1 MACLL
6 LLIISL
12 LTCNGQDTPTVAF
25 NQRPCAEEEFF
36 DTSLL
41 ACSSCPEGAVPS
53 ADQRSCVRCDSS
65 SGSLFLFRNG
75 FALTQEW
82 TPASGT
88 GGSCSCD
95 SGAADSIVTIVERE
109 GNVLQRCITC
119 PSGTSPN
126 SGGDACVPDSNTL
139 DNTTPLEDLQFV
151 IEELG
156 LGINVGAATEASFP
170 STTVSGSVPLAVL
183 LGPSAKACM
192 EGQSRSACNAVANL
206 CVLQLYDG
214 TTGACRI
221 YSSLVT
227 RLATDISS
235 TEEPRPATGPLPWL
249 FYAGNQYSKADVG
262 LKVHFGDGDVDT
274 IESSE
279 PVSQFTFI
287 LSAYAVNGTWL
298 GFHEWQKH
306 FQLCGIHADE
316 GKLWRNFGWEYRND
330 CDVDLL
336 DILDEMPKT
345 REPVFYDAFL
355 RTGPD
360 TLYPVPVK
368 VTNYDDSTSN
378 NEDTGAV
385 RRFFYV
391 DGSLGTSQG
400 SSPTS
405 ADFQVVQYP
414 STFRLVVTQRP
425 DPTDEIFPPQ
435 IFITYTSQQVGSGQ
449 ESSALLRIEFSVE
462 YLNGGNLEES
472 FDNAFNIMLIVFLV
486 AIAFPVF
493 CWKMLRA
500 YRRRK
505 DAQSDQDMFIY
516 IGVALIDVATFALF
530 LVVGLVGLYQL
541 ILYKMQAAVFF
552 MIPRDE
558 DLVNFRATVIV
569 AIVGQA
575 VGLLYML
582 WKQVTVD
589 VFFLDWERP
598 RKVLSRDG
606 FREEDAEV
614 SAWRLLFIANKF
626 ADLQT
631 VRVTCPA
638 FTLLMM
644 VLILVGANVQ
654 NAGEIT
660 PKQGD
665 FDDTYRTTQPSIVLR
680 WGIQT
685 AFFLV
690 LFLGQYLFRRLLYF
704 PYVSNPI
711 TNFVDLMYL
720 ANISAIILDERHVGS
735 YIHGRNNAQHADTTL
750 RGLNNELEK
759 EGEGL
764 VAHRGFVPTY
774 QGSRE
779 KCENQVFQIYITEAV
794 RRQYEATMTQRL
806 AQVQNEARIRQGQM
820 LTFLKGTGKPEEAM
834 LAANDD
840 VSALFRE
847 MINDVERNYATQV
860 VDPSYPQL
868 LLQLPPEASAY
879 NTVFVHDYFRSFSET
894 MFIGNEVRLFIFEAL
909 FFMAVDLALNNAAV
923 TALITYAM
931 VRAVALVR
939 KAFGTLNISQKT
951 TIDLH
956 FLV

>member
-1 MACLL
+1 MAP
-6 LLIISL
+6 S
-12 LTCNGQDTPTVAF
+12 LTC
-25 NQRPCAEEEFF
+25 
-36 DTSLL
+36 
-41 ACSSCPEGAVPS
+41 SCFAWL
-53 ADQRSCVRCDSS
+53 VR
-65 SGSLFLFRNG
+65 
-75 FALTQEW
+75 TQ
-82 TPASGT
+82 
-88 GGSCSCD
+88 
-95 SGAADSIVTIVERE
+95 
-109 GNVLQRCITC
+109 
-119 PSGTSPN
+119 
-126 SGGDACVPDSNTL
+126 
-139 DNTTPLEDLQFV
+139 
-151 IEELG
+151 
-156 LGINVGAATEASFP
+156 ASFP

-183 LGPSAKACM
+183 LGPSARACL

-206 CVLQLYDG
+206 CVLQLYSRDR
-214 TTGACRI
+214 GACRV
-221 YSSLVT
+221 YSSLVSV
-227 RLATDISS
+227 LATDSS
-235 TEEPRPATGPLPWL
+235 TAEGPRPATGPLPWL
-249 FYAGNQYSKADVG
+249 FYTGDQYLEDDVG

-279 PVSQFTFI
+279 RVTKFTFI
-287 LSAYAVNGTWL
+287 LSAYALNGTWL

-306 FQLCGIHADE
+306 FQLCGIHTDE
-316 GKLWRNFGWEYRND
+316 GELWRNFGWEYRND
-330 CDVDLL
+330 CDVNLSDVLE
-336 DILDEMPKT
+336 EMPKT

-355 RTGPD
+355 RTGTD
-360 TLYPVPVK
+360 TLYPIPVK
-368 VTNYDDSTSN
+368 VTNFDESAGNSGD
-378 NEDTGAV
+378 EGAV
-385 RRFFYV
+385 RRFFYI
-391 DGSLGTSQG
+391 DGALGTSQG
-400 SSPTS
+400 SSPNS
-405 ADFQVVQYP
+405 AEFQVVQYP
-414 STFRLVVTQRP
+414 STFRLVITQRP

-435 IFITYTSQQVGSGQ
+435 IFITYTSQQVNSGQ
-449 ESSALLRIEFSVE
+449 EPSTPSRVEFSVE

-472 FDNAFNIMLIVFLV
+472 FDNAFHIMLIVFLV
-486 AIAFPVF
+486 AIAFPVI
-493 CWKMLRA
+493 CWKILRA
-500 YRRRK
+500 YKRSKGARN
-505 DAQSDQDMFIY
+505 DQGLFIY
-516 IGVALIDVATFALF
+516 MSVALIDAATFALF

-541 ILYKMQAAVFF
+541 ILYKLQAAVFF

-606 FREEDAEV
+606 RGEEDADV
-614 SAWRLLFIANKF
+614 SAWRLLLIANKF

-644 VLILVGANVQ
+644 VLILIGANVQ

-665 FDDTYRTTQPSIVLR
+665 FDNTYRTTQPSIVLR

-720 ANISAIILDERHVGS
+720 ANISAIILDDRHVGS
-735 YIHGRNNAQHADTTL
+735 YIHGRNNAQHANTTL
-750 RGLNNELEK
+750 RGLNNELDK
-759 EGEGL
+759 ESEGL

-806 AQVQNEARIRQGQM
+806 AQVQHEARIRQGQM

-868 LLQLPPEASAY
+868 LLQLPPEASTY
-879 NTVFVHDYFRSFSET
+879 NTVFVHDYFRSFTET
-894 MFIGNEVRLFIFEAL
+894 MFIGNEVRLFVFEAL

-923 TALITYAM
+923 TALITYVM
-931 VRAVALVR
+931 VRVVALVR
-939 KAFGTLNISQKT
+939 KAFGILNISQKT